1 MMLQHDSSASV
12 VLSPTGIWMI
22 QEEASSDRPGS
33 SWAVTS
39 SPFRIGRS
47 PDNDLTIRSLMVS
60 GQHAELLEVGG
71 WLFVRDLGSTN
82 GTFLNGQRV
91 TSATVLQN
99 GDQLRFADSGFRV
112 LPAPAEL
119 AFREASPAFRL
130 PPPPAAESEN
140 AGSRSLQRVLADRN
154 LLPCFQGIH
163 SVETCAVLG
172 FEYLVRCTYPG
183 IESPAEL
190 FREAQTQGRIADVS
204 SLCRLKA
211 MEFSY
216 ALEPGVPVFLNAHP
230 TEALLDAVAPQM
242 AELRNEHPDRVMV
255 LEIDESY
262 VTDPNLVRCLRRRL
276 SNLGVGLAYDDMGK
290 TQGRLQQLLKA
301 PLDYIKFDSRVIRS
315 LQQPTG
321 EQFRFFRSMI
331 RGLKVE
337 GATTIAEGVE
347 TEAMAQVCRDIGFD
361 LVQGFHFSRP
371 ALVISP

>member
-1 MMLQHDSSASV
+1 MMLKHDSNASV

-22 QEEASSDRPGS
+22 QEEASSNSAGN

-47 PDNDLTIRSLMVS
+47 PDNDLTIRSGVVS

-91 TSATVLQN
+91 SSATVLQN

-130 PPPPAAESEN
+130 PPKPAAETEN
-140 AGSRSLQRVLADRN
+140 SGSRSLRRVLADRN
-154 LLPCFQGIH
+154 LLPCFQAIH
-163 SVETCAVLG
+163 SVESSAILG
-172 FEYLVRCTYPG
+172 YEYLVRCTYPG

-190 FREAQTQGRIADVS
+190 FREAQLQGRISEVS
-204 SLCRLKA
+204 SLCRVRA
-211 MEFSY
+211 MEFSA

-230 TEALLDAVAPQM
+230 SEALMDSVVPQM
-242 AELRNEHPDRVMV
+242 AELRKEHSDRLMV
-255 LEIDESY
+255 LEIDESN
-262 VTDPNLVRCLRRRL
+262 VCAPDLVRRLRRSL
-276 SNLGVGLAYDDMGK
+276 SELGVGLAYDDMGR

-315 LQQPTG
+315 LQQPSG

-331 RGLKVE
+331 RGLKLE

-347 TEAMAQVCRDIGFD
+347 TDAMAQVCRDIGFD

-371 ALVISP
+371 ALFITP